1 MKRGSSNRWKICPVR
16 NLVALTRNRA
26 WSSDGRPRM
35 SGMTGLR
42 RPFHC
47 RLYVIVSIWC
57 AALGNGHL
65 YNAWWVRWRR
75 RIVRDQLEVC
85 PRWSMQRVSFKKL
98 SKTKSYVV
106 ILRGRPAVSVI
117 YLGGPQDSGFTIVLL
132 PSSSSAWS

>member
-65 YNAWWVRWRR
+65 YNAWWVRWSR

-85 PRWSMQRVSFKKL
+85 PR
-98 SKTKSYVV
+98 
-106 ILRGRPAVSVI
+106 
-117 YLGGPQDSGFTIVLL
+117 
-132 PSSSSAWS
+132 